1 MLTKI
6 LGLLLAA
13 TNTNA
18 VSLTASAEGE
28 ISLDTSTEVEMGAE
42 QYGYPAP
49 AYGMMPNYGTTMTY
63 KGTPQ
68 QNMSYR
74 DYAFYYKNGYTR

>member
-1 MLTKI
+1 MV
-6 LGLLLAA
+6 A
-13 TNTNA
+13 TSTNA
-18 VSLTASAEGE
+18 VSLDSC
-28 ISLDTSTEVEMGAE
+28 TEVEMSAE

-49 AYGMMPNYGTTMTY
+49 AYGMMPNYGTTATY

-74 DYAFYYKNGYTR
+74 DYAFYYKNGYTRHD